1 MAGLTGANPRTLL
14 TLASTAVALAAAD
27 TYVVVLALTD
37 MMSGVGLGLDNL
49 QRAAPI
55 ISGFLLGYIAVLPL
69 IGRLADLVPRSRILL
84 GCLVVFVIGSGI
96 TALAVDLDVLVAGR
110 VVQGVG
116 GGGLVPATLALV
128 ADLWPPGRRG
138 MPLGVV
144 GAVQELGSVL
154 GPLLGAAVLVVADW
168 RAIFWLNVVLGVLLW
183 VAIAVATRP
192 FETAADGLL
201 RDRGRRPR
209 TASSGVGGDGRGRP
223 PQGSGETAAD
233 GLLRD
238 RGDSGEDRPLRPRLV
253 TTVLGV
259 VTVGLLW
266 LTLAAPAALATDV
279 YLGLPFVPVVGT
291 SRLLTPIGLVTLGL
305 ALALVALTARRWW
318 PPLRE
323 SDLPG
328 ALLLG
333 TTLGCVVLTF
343 SSADPETEVVG
354 PLGYALLPVAVVTA
368 IAYVWRHRTAVS
380 PLVPRGTVRGRT
392 GWALLVSLL
401 VGVALVAVVV
411 DVPLFSRLTTSGSQT
426 DAAMELVKF
435 LVAVPV
441 GALLGGWVLR
451 WVGDGLSAGVGLLL
465 AASGLLVMSGWDR
478 GSLAEVSSTITLAL
492 VGLGLGM
499 ALAPVNDAALADAP
513 QHAHGTASSLVVV
526 ARMVGMVVG
535 LALLTG
541 IGLHRYYEAV
551 DALPREQQTSGQALL
566 DAALLQVHTV
576 FVGAAGA
583 AFVGALL
590 ALACLGIRR
599 REGSGSLARGL
610 GVEE

>member
-1 MAGLTGANPRTLL
+1 MSTPVTTPTVTGRDPRVLL
-14 TLASTAVALAAAD
+14 ALASTAVALAAAD

-96 TALAVDLDVLVAGR
+96 TALAVSLDVLVAGR

-154 GPLLGAAVLVVADW
+154 GPLLGAAVLLVADW
-168 RAIFWLNVVLGVLLW
+168 RAIFWLNVVLGVVLW
-183 VAIAVATRP
+183 VAVAAVTRS
-192 FETAADGLL
+192 AKGVS
-201 RDRGRRPR
+201 RPR
-209 TASSGVGGDGRGRP
+209 
-223 PQGSGETAAD
+223 
-233 GLLRD
+233 
-238 RGDSGEDRPLRPRLV
+238 RPRLV
-253 TTVLGV
+253 TTGLGV

-266 LTLAAPAALATDV
+266 LTLAAPRALATDV
-279 YLGLPFVPVVGT
+279 YLGLPFVPFAGDN
-291 SRLLTPIGLVTLGL
+291 RLVTPIGLVTLLSALLLAGL
-305 ALALVALTARRWW
+305 TVRRWW

-333 TTLGCVVLTF
+333 TALGCVVLTF

-354 PLGYALLPVAVVTA
+354 PLGYALLPVAV
-368 IAYVWRHRTAVS
+368 IATVLYVWRHRTAAA

-392 GWALLVSLL
+392 GWSLVISLL

-411 DVPLFSRLTTSGSQT
+411 DVPLFSRLTTDGSQT

-441 GALLGGWVLR
+441 GALVGGWVLR
-451 WVGDGLSAGVGLLL
+451 WVGDGLSAGVGLAL
-465 AASGLLVMSGWDR
+465 AAVGLLVMSGWED
-478 GSLAEVSSTITLAL
+478 GSLARVSATVTLAV
-492 VGLGLGM
+492 VGFGLGM

-513 QHAHGTASSLVVV
+513 QEAHGTASSLVVV
-526 ARMVGMVVG
+526 SRMVGMVVG

-541 IGLHRYYEAV
+541 VGLHRYYQAV
-551 DALPREQQTSGQALL
+551 EALPREQQTDGGALL

-576 FVGAAGA
+576 FLGAAGA
-583 AFVGALL
+583 AALGAIL
-590 ALACLGIRR
+590 ALVCLGLRR
-599 REGSGSLARGL
+599 REGSGSIARSW

>member
-1 MAGLTGANPRTLL
+1 MTTPVTAAVTGRDPRVLL
-14 TLASTAVALAAAD
+14 ALASTAVALAAAD

-69 IGRLADLVPRSRILL
+69 IGRLADLVPRARILL

-96 TALAVDLDVLVAGR
+96 TALAVSLDVLVAGR

-154 GPLLGAAVLVVADW
+154 GPLLGAAVLLVADW
-168 RAIFWLNVVLGVLLW
+168 RAIFWLNVVLGVVLW
-183 VAIAVATRP
+183 VAIALATRP
-192 FETAADGLL
+192 FETAANGRPRGAWDPL
-201 RDRGRRPR
+201 RDR
-209 TASSGVGGDGRGRP
+209 AK
-223 PQGSGETAAD
+223 GE
-233 GLLRD
+233 
-238 RGDSGEDRPLRPRLV
+238 SRPLRPRLV
-253 TTVLGV
+253 TTGLGV

-266 LTLAAPAALATDV
+266 LTLAAPRALATDV
-279 YLGLPFVPVVGT
+279 YLGLPFVPFAGDN
-291 SRLLTPIGLVTLGL
+291 RLVTPIGLVTLVL
-305 ALALVALTARRWW
+305 ALLLAGLTVRRWW

-333 TTLGCVVLTF
+333 TALGCVVLTF

-354 PLGYALLPVAVVTA
+354 PLGYALLPVAVVATGL
-368 IAYVWRHRTAVS
+368 YVWRHRTAAA

-392 GWALLVSLL
+392 GWSLVISLL

-411 DVPLFSRLTTSGSQT
+411 DVPLFSRLTTDGSQT

-441 GALLGGWVLR
+441 GALVGGWVLR
-451 WVGDGLSAGVGLLL
+451 WVGDGLSAGVGLAL
-465 AASGLLVMSGWDR
+465 AAVGLLVMSGWED
-478 GSLAEVSSTITLAL
+478 GSLARVSATVTLAV
-492 VGLGLGM
+492 VGFGLGM

-513 QHAHGTASSLVVV
+513 QEAHGTASSLVVV
-526 ARMVGMVVG
+526 SRMVGMVVG

-541 IGLHRYYEAV
+541 VGLHRYYEAV
-551 DALPREQQTSGQALL
+551 EALPREQQTDGGALL

-576 FVGAAGA
+576 FLGAAGA
-583 AFVGALL
+583 AALGAAL
-590 ALACLGIRR
+590 ALVCLGLRR
-599 REGSGSLARGL
+599 REGSGSIARSW

>member
-1 MAGLTGANPRTLL
+1 MSTPVTAAVTGRDPRVLL
-14 TLASTAVALAAAD
+14 ALASTAVALAAAD

-84 GCLVVFVIGSGI
+84 GCLVVFVIGSGV
-96 TALAVDLDVLVAGR
+96 TALAVGLDVLVAGR

-154 GPLLGAAVLVVADW
+154 GPLLGAAVLLVADW
-168 RAIFWLNVVLGVLLW
+168 RAIFWLNVVLGVVLW
-183 VAIAVATRP
+183 VAIAAVTRS
-192 FETAADGLL
+192 AK
-201 RDRGRRPR
+201 
-209 TASSGVGGDGRGRP
+209 GV
-223 PQGSGETAAD
+223 S
-233 GLLRD
+233 
-238 RGDSGEDRPLRPRLV
+238 RPLRPRLV
-253 TTVLGV
+253 TTGLGV

-266 LTLAAPAALATDV
+266 LTLAAPRALATDV
-279 YLGLPFVPVVGT
+279 YLGLPFVPFAGDN
-291 SRLLTPIGLVTLGL
+291 RLVTPIGLVTLLL
-305 ALALVALTARRWW
+305 ALLLAGLTVRRWW

-333 TTLGCVVLTF
+333 TALGCVVLTF

-354 PLGYALLPVAVVTA
+354 PLGYALLPVAVVA
-368 IAYVWRHRTAVS
+368 AGLYVWRHRTAAA

-392 GWALLVSLL
+392 GWSLVISLL

-411 DVPLFSRLTTSGSQT
+411 DVPLFSRLTTDGSQT

-441 GALLGGWVLR
+441 GALVGGWVLR
-451 WVGDGLSAGVGLLL
+451 WVGDGLSAGVGLAL
-465 AASGLLVMSGWDR
+465 AAVGLLVMSGWED
-478 GSLAEVSSTITLAL
+478 GSLARVSATVTLSV
-492 VGLGLGM
+492 VGFGLGM

-513 QHAHGTASSLVVV
+513 QEAHGTASSLVVV
-526 ARMVGMVVG
+526 SRMVGMVVG

-541 IGLHRYYEAV
+541 VGLHRYYQAV
-551 DALPREQQTSGQALL
+551 EALPREQQTDGGALL

-576 FVGAAGA
+576 FLGAAGA
-583 AFVGALL
+583 AALGAVL
-590 ALACLGIRR
+590 ALVCLGLRR
-599 REGSGSLARGL
+599 REGSGSIARSW